1 MFVADFPRSTH
12 QYNIA
17 YDFPMILARKG
28 CGVFPTS
35 IDSTAQMHQMRRPG
49 AFPEWRVERE
59 VWDRA
64 EYGRQPLRL
73 GKLGA
78 FARIWVPRAA

>member
-35 IDSTAQMHQMRRPG
+35 IDSAAQMHQMRRPG

-64 EYGRQPLRL
+64 ARCFRQD
-73 GKLGA
+73 LGA
-78 FARIWVPRAA
+78 SSSVTIRPK